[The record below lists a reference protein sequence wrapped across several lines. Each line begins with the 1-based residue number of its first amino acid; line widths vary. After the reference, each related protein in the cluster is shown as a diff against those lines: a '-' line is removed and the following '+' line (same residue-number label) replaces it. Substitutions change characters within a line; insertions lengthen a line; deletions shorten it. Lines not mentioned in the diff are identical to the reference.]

1 MKGGHHILPG
11 RSAQVRRISGFTL
24 MEILVTI
31 GVMAILL
38 AMLFPV
44 LGRSVDTA
52 KSAKCLSNLKQIS
65 VGAALYA
72 NDTSLALPLTTWP
85 DVIWPY
91 LSPSANTTSFNLS
104 RGTKTVLWCPA
115 ATLVPGAGLN
125 HQGNM
130 SYGINGT
137 YYAGKNL
144 LQIDVPKSRLY
155 AFIDCVPHKS
165 NVFAN
170 GLDAIPTDRHPGG
183 LNVAFADGHV
193 ETVTAKPGST
203 AWNNGFYGL
212 EP

>member
-1 MKGGHHILPG
+1 
-11 RSAQVRRISGFTL
+11 
-24 MEILVTI
+24 MEILVTM
-31 GVMAILL
+31 GVIAILL
-38 AMLFPV
+38 AMLFPT
-44 LGRSVDTA
+44 LGSSIKTA
-52 KSAKCLSNLKQIS
+52 RSAKCLGNLRQIS
-65 VGAALYA
+65 TGAALYA
-72 NDTSLALPLTTWP
+72 NDTSSALPLTTWP

-91 LSPSANTTSFNLS
+91 LSPSASSATFNLP
-104 RGTKTVLWCPA
+104 RGTRTVLWCPA
-115 ATLVPGAGLN
+115 ASLVPGAGIN

-155 AFIDCVPHKS
+155 AFMDCVPHKS

-170 GLDAIPTDRHPGG
+170 GLDAIPTGRHPTG

-193 ETVTAKPGST
+193 ETVTAKPGTT

-212 EP
+212 QP